1 MIAEILEDAGE
12 RMGKSIESLQRTFLK
27 IRSGRAHPALLEGI
41 DVDYYGVGTPLSQIA
56 SISVEDGRTLVV
68 SPWEK
73 PLGVE
78 IEKAILKSDIGIT
91 PVNSGEVIRVP
102 LPPLTEENRK
112 DLVKKAKSETE
123 NSRVAVR
130 NIRRDA
136 IADIREMAKEKLVAE
151 DDARKGEESV
161 QSITDENMK
170 SLDGEPYCRAQTNKP
185 SSACN
190 FSRNA
195 SKPGT
200 RCMRLISWENF
211 DVPSSSLKM
220 NPKW

>member
-1 MIAEILEDAGE
+1 MIAEILEDAAE
-12 RMGKSIESLQRTFLK
+12 RMGKSTESLQRTFLK

-41 DVDYYGVGTPLSQIA
+41 EVDYYGVGTPLNQIA

-136 IADIREMAKEKLVAE
+136 IADIREMVKEKLVAE

-161 QSITDENMK
+161 QSITDVNMK
-170 SLDGEPYCRAQTNKP
+170 SLDALLV
-185 SSACN
+185 
-190 FSRNA
+190 
-195 SKPGT
+195 SKEKEL
-200 RCMRLISWENF
+200 MEI
-211 DVPSSSLKM
+211 
-220 NPKW
+220 

>member
-1 MIAEILEDAGE
+1 
-12 RMGKSIESLQRTFLK
+12 MGKSIESLQRTFLK

-41 DVDYYGVGTPLSQIA
+41 EVDYYGVGTPLNQIA

-136 IADIREMAKEKLVAE
+136 IADIRRDGKGKARRGRRREK
-151 DDARKGEESV
+151 RRGERSGY
-161 QSITDENMK
+161 N
-170 SLDGEPYCRAQTNKP
+170 R
-185 SSACN
+185 
-190 FSRNA
+190 
-195 SKPGT
+195 
-200 RCMRLISWENF
+200 
-211 DVPSSSLKM
+211 
-220 NPKW
+220 